1 MKREKKSLLQQLKR
15 TILGLCFA
23 MIALW
28 LLFYFYM
35 NFAIKSYTMHN
46 MEQVSGSII
55 TKLEQTFLEL
65 EDISFTVSENKVI
78 RDFLT
83 TKDRIM
89 VHTKSSQIKEELDK
103 VVSQDILAENLILYN
118 QEGEYYRFYG
128 NISNTAA
135 QSIYY
140 TIQKETSKKQMQIK
154 VEGVNYIGY
163 VDSVY
168 YKNENLGK
176 IVMLIEESEI
186 YRLFQETGGIEDMT
200 IALAADN
207 QIIVAN
213 EEKVVGLEVE
223 EFMQSTKYLV
233 HKKVGFTPFELFVV
247 YGNTNQVMT
256 YFFMGAIIITAFV
269 LWFILILF
277 LYFWKN
283 NFFEPIQGIIQE
295 VEKFDGGKGEKL
307 EGTKIEYF
315 DSLVTGINDLLVR
328 MEQKEAELFQ
338 ATFSL
343 QESEIKKQKALIVSL
358 KKQIN
363 AHFTVNVLNN
373 IKALSILGENEKAGL
388 MCDGLSYLLRYA
400 NGGESMVNAMEE
412 FFVLSKYIDIMEIR
426 YPGRFLAEVE
436 MEDFLE
442 NIKLPRMLIQPLVE
456 NSILHGFADS
466 SRNEQEGI
474 LGKIHVYCKAMEYSV
489 QFIVEDNGCGM
500 EERTVKKLQND
511 LENVITE
518 DGVDVEGLSHVA
530 LLNIHRRI
538 CSYFGSG
545 YGVEITSK
553 EGKGTKVMLTIP
565 IV

>member
-46 MEQVSGSII
+46 MEQVSESII

-78 RDFLT
+78 KDFLT

-89 VHTKSSQIKEELDK
+89 VHTKSSQIMEELDK

-118 QEGEYYRFYG
+118 QQGEYYRFYG

-135 QSIYY
+135 QSIYN
-140 TIQKETSKKQMQIK
+140 TIQKETTKKQMQIK
-154 VEGVNYIGY
+154 VGGVNYIGY

-213 EEKVVGLEVE
+213 EERVVGLGAE
-223 EFMQSTKYLV
+223 EFMRSTKFLV
-233 HKKVGFTPFELFVV
+233 HKEVGFTPFELFVV

-277 LYFWKN
+277 LHFWKN

-307 EGTKIEYF
+307 GGTKIEYF
-315 DSLVTGINDLLVR
+315 DSLVTGINELLVR
-328 MEQKEAELFQ
+328 MEQKEIELFQ

-456 NSILHGFADS
+456 NSILHGFADN
-466 SRNEQEGI
+466 SRSEQEGI
-474 LGKIHVYCKAMEYSV
+474 LGKIHVYCKAMEDSV
-489 QFIVEDNGCGM
+489 QFIVEDNGGGM

-545 YGVEITSK
+545 YGVKITSK
-553 EGKGTKVMLTIP
+553 EGKETKVVLTIP